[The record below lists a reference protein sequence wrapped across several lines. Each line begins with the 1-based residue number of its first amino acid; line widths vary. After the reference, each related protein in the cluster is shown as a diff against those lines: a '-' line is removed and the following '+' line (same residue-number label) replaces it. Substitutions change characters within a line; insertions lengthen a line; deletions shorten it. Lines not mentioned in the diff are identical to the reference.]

1 MTQQGDRPVND
12 PGSVPPP
19 RQSWARWHKAP
30 AALLAALML
39 TGAILIIVILRS
51 SGGGTTGA
59 GTTAAGGQPIGGTA
73 PAARVAVATVGD
85 KWLSG
90 PAGKLLHAVNA
101 DLGMLSTA
109 ESAGQ
114 GSAAKTVGTRLA
126 ADAKA
131 ALGGPMPPVDAKVY
145 HAALQDFE
153 KAGGYAADGAFS
165 KATPLLNAAERDI
178 TKVTSAVDLPA
189 TVRGPAAV
197 IEPNGQ

>member
-1 MTQQGDRPVND
+1 MTQQGDRPVNN

-19 RQSWARWHKAP
+19 RQSWARRHKAR

-39 TGAILIIVILRS
+39 AGAILIIVILS

-59 GTTAAGGQPIGGTA
+59 GTTAAGGQPAGGTA

-90 PAGKLLHAVNA
+90 PAGKLLNAVNA
-101 DLGMLSTA
+101 DLGTLSTA

-114 GSAAKTVGTRLA
+114 GSVAQTAGTRLA

-145 HAALQDFE
+145 QAALQDFE
-153 KAGGYAADGAFS
+153 KTGGYAAGGAFS

>member
-1 MTQQGDRPVND
+1 MTQQGDRPVNN

-19 RQSWARWHKAP
+19 RQSWARRHKAP
-30 AALLAALML
+30 AALMAALML
-39 TGAILIIVILRS
+39 AGVIVIIVIL
-51 SGGGTTGA
+51 SGGGETTGA
-59 GTTAAGGQPIGGTA
+59 RTTTAAGGQPTGGTA

-85 KWLSG
+85 EWLSG

-101 DLGMLSTA
+101 DLGTLSTA

-114 GSAAKTVGTRLA
+114 GSAAQTDGTRLA

-145 HAALQDFE
+145 QAALQDFE
-153 KAGGYAADGAFS
+153 NTGGYAAGGGFS

-178 TKVTSAVDLPA
+178 TKVTSSVDLPA